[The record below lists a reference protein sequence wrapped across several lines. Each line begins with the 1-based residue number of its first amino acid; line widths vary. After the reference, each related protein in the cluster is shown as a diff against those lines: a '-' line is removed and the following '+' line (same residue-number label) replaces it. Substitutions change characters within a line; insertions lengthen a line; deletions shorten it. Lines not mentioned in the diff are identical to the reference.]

1 MEEEIRKLSR
11 KVDEAVRDLE
21 GKLDQRAAVGSSVG
35 ASELTRLE

>member
-11 KVDEAVRDLE
+11 KVDDAVRDLE
-21 GKLDQRAAVGSSVG
+21 GRLEQRAAASGSVG